1 MKYFRLIGIMS
12 LLVFSF
18 YLTDFVTELA
28 INTNPLMQ
36 TINKNS
42 KNYRETSVDAII
54 ENNTIIPGIKGKKVN
69 EMESF
74 LNMKDFGSFNIN
86 YLVYDSIKPEI
97 SIEDNK
103 DKIII
108 SGNKNIRQITI
119 LIKNNNDIE
128 GYVQT
133 KNIKYSKLITTKDNI
148 IIGENINIETNKKMF
163 ENLDILLNKKELNKK
178 ICIINYSNIEACK
191 KKEYYLVKP
200 NIYLRNVNF
209 IESLNNIENGS
220 IVFIDD
226 KLSLENFKLFENKI
240 YNSDLNFVYL
250 SKIIKE

>member
-1 MKYFRLIGIMS
+1 MKYFKLIGIMS

-178 ICIINYSNIEACK
+178 ICIINYSNIEVCK